1 MLWFIVRFDPHFRHA
16 VGINSSPDQTEW
28 VKKVLRFIDQNP
40 KFKKQWNRDASEWT
54 LGLKKLFYRDLF
66 ATQKNA
72 HQLDMKAACPMKIV
86 ANAVMRLISNI
97 SACLTNLEKNQEKRR
112 LKPWYRK
119 YRFKIR
125 YRPVKHIQNGVMYID
140 RDKYRLGE
148 ESLSFNKISI
158 PIPVIPQDDHPL
170 ARTNEI
176 TIQIKNG
183 KFHVCVSYRKVVPT
197 RIEPAPASIVAL
209 DPGCRKFL
217 SFFDTDGEAGVIGQG
232 VYHHFK
238 PHLVTMANCQRKI
251 RSAKKAW
258 RSRDRKESHTK
269 REAKRAKRLYRCRI
283 LRFSKRYRKH
293 LRRVQNI
300 CKDAHYKTAHW
311 LLTNYTHVILP
322 KFNVSFFAKKRS
334 GLSRTTRKAMLQL
347 RELRSSAAPHPKV
360 HRVSGTASL
369 LRRRGLHIKDVHLL
383 WDPERESRLIGAL
396 CVFELPPCL
405 RSRY

>member
-1 MLWFIVRFDPHFRHA
+1 
-16 VGINSSPDQTEW
+16 
-28 VKKVLRFIDQNP
+28 
-40 KFKKQWNRDASEWT
+40 
-54 LGLKKLFYRDLF
+54 
-66 ATQKNA
+66 
-72 HQLDMKAACPMKIV
+72 
-86 ANAVMRLISNI
+86 
-97 SACLTNLEKNQEKRR
+97 
-112 LKPWYRK
+112 
-119 YRFKIR
+119 
-125 YRPVKHIQNGVMYID
+125 
-140 RDKYRLGE
+140 
-148 ESLSFNKISI
+148 
-158 PIPVIPQDDHPL
+158 VIPQDDHPL

-347 RELRSSAAPHPKV
+347 RHYMFRQ
-360 HRVSGTASL
+360 
-369 LRRRGLHIKDVHLL
+369 
-383 WDPERESRLIGAL
+383 RLIQKSTEYPGRQVYCGGEAYTSKTCTSCGTL
-396 CVFELPPCL
+396 NENLGSSELFACSNCPHVCDRDINAARNIL
-405 RSRY
+405 LLYCKAKANQGKTKKK